1 MSRAYSIKD
10 SIIENRVF
18 LSRVVTIFVFILL
31 LTTALVVRL
40 IYLQVVG
47 HEQYS
52 SMAKKN
58 RIKLAPVPPTRGIIY
73 DRKGKVLAENVPT
86 YTLELIPEQIHDLD
100 GTLQKLQSLL
110 NIPDEKISQFHR
122 QRKRQKRFNTTP
134 LLLHMSDAQV
144 AKFAVV
150 RHSFPGVDIHA
161 GLLRQYPYSEIT
173 AHVVGYL
180 GRINER
186 ELKSLPIAEY
196 RGTHHIGKTGVE
208 KSYEHIL
215 HGTTGYSE
223 IETNAQGRAIRT
235 LDTTINPNPGSNL
248 YLALDIE
255 LQQIAHD
262 ALDNHNGAVIAIDIT
277 TGGVLVFTSR
287 PSFNPNLFVSGISTI
302 NYNALRDSDDRPL
315 FNRAL
320 RGLYPPGS
328 TIKPFLGLAGLEYQA
343 TKTHSKLFCPGYYR
357 LPNLSHRYRDWK
369 KQGHGSVQLK
379 DAIIQSCDV
388 YFYDLAYK
396 LGIER
401 IHNFLHQFGFGEKT
415 GIDLTGE
422 KAGLVPSKKWK
433 KKAYN
438 ESWYHGETLITGIGQ
453 GFTQVTALQ
462 LARATATLANQGTIV
477 HPRLVS
483 HIVTDNTPQTTTPK
497 ESQTITLET
506 ENVTHII
513 DAMINVVHGAR
524 GTAKRIGKDIEYQ
537 IAGKTG
543 TAQVFSVKQ
552 EEQYS
557 EEEIAFKLRD
567 HALFIAFA
575 PAENPQIA
583 IAVIVENGGH
593 GGSVAAPIAAKV
605 IKKYLSEQATL

>member
-1 MSRAYSIKD
+1 MLSIYSIKD
-10 SIIENRVF
+10 SLTENRIF
-18 LSRVVTIFVFILL
+18 LSRIVAIFVFILL
-31 LTTALVVRL
+31 LTTGLVIRL

-47 HEQYS
+47 HEQYA

-58 RIKLAPVPPTRGIIY
+58 RIKLTPVTPTRGIIY
-73 DRKGKVLAENVPT
+73 DRKGQILAENIPT
-86 YTLELIPEQIHDLD
+86 YTLELILEQISDLD
-100 GTLQKLQSLL
+100 DTLQKLQTLL
-110 NIPDEKISQFHR
+110 TIPDDKVSQFHQ
-122 QRKRQKRFNTTP
+122 QRKRQKSFNTIP
-134 LLLHMSDAQV
+134 LLLRMTDEQV

-161 GLLRQYPYSEIT
+161 GLLRRYPYSKFT
-173 AHVVGYL
+173 SHVVGYL

-186 ELKSLPIAEY
+186 ELKSLPEAEY
-196 RGTHHIGKTGVE
+196 RGTHHIGKAGIE
-208 KSYEHIL
+208 KYYETIL
-215 HGTTGYSE
+215 HGTTSYAE
-223 IETNAQGRAIRT
+223 VETNAQGRAINI
-235 LDTTINPNPGSNL
+235 LNSANPNPRSSL
-248 YLALDIE
+248 YLSLDIGLQQTAYNALDTY
-255 LQQIAHD
+255 
-262 ALDNHNGAVIAIDIT
+262 NGAVIAIEIA

-287 PSFNPNLFVSGISTI
+287 PGFDPNLFISGISKKD
-302 NYNALRDSDDRPL
+302 YMALQNSDAQPL

-320 RGLYPPGS
+320 HGLYPPGS
-328 TIKPFLGLAGLEYQA
+328 TIKPFLGLAGLEHQMVKPK
-343 TKTHSKLFCPGYYR
+343 TKYFCPGYYR
-357 LPNLSHRYRDWK
+357 LPNLSHKYRDWK
-369 KQGHGSVQLK
+369 KRGHGSVHLK

-388 YFYDLAYK
+388 YFYNLAYT

-422 KAGLVPSKKWK
+422 KSGLVPSKKWK
-433 KKAYN
+433 KSARN

-462 LARATATLANQGTIV
+462 LARATATLANQGKLV
-477 HPRLVS
+477 HPHLVER
-483 HIVTDNTPQTTTPK
+483 IDNNNSTRTIAPKAPLTIPLQTK
-497 ESQTITLET
+497 
-506 ENVTHII
+506 NVTHII
-513 DAMINVVHGAR
+513 DAMINVIHGAK
-524 GTAKRIGKDIEYQ
+524 GTAKRIGKDIDYQ

-575 PAENPQIA
+575 PALNPQIA

-605 IKKYLSEQATL
+605 IKQYLSDQAPS

>member
-10 SIIENRVF
+10 SISENRIF
-18 LSRVVTIFVFILL
+18 LSRIVTIFVFILM
-31 LTTALVVRL
+31 LTTALVIRL

-47 HEQYS
+47 HEQYA

-58 RIKLAPVPPTRGIIY
+58 RINLVPVPPTRGIIY
-73 DRKGKVLAENVPT
+73 DRKGKILAENVPT
-86 YTLELIPEQIHDLD
+86 YTLELIPEQIPDLD
-100 GTLQKLQSLL
+100 DTLQKLQSLL
-110 NIPDEKISQFHR
+110 NIPGEKISQFHR

-134 LLLHMSDAQV
+134 LLLHMSNAQV

-150 RHSFPGVDIHA
+150 RHSFPGVDIKA

-208 KSYEHIL
+208 KSYEHTL
-215 HGTTGYSE
+215 HGTTGYAE

-235 LDTTINPNPGSNL
+235 LDTTINPEPGSNL
-248 YLALDIE
+248 YLSLDIE

-262 ALDNHNGAVIAIDIT
+262 ALDTYNGAVIALEIAA
-277 TGGVLVFTSR
+277 GGVLVFTSR
-287 PSFNPNLFVSGISTI
+287 PGFDPNLFVSGISTTD
-302 NYNALRDSDDRPL
+302 YKALRESDDRPL

-343 TKTHSKLFCPGYYR
+343 TKTHNKLFCPGFYK

-369 KQGHGSVQLK
+369 KQGHGSVHLK

-401 IHNFLHQFGFGEKT
+401 IHNFLQQFGFGEKT

-422 KAGLVPSKKWK
+422 KSGLIPSKKWK
-433 KKAYN
+433 KAVHN

-462 LARATATLANQGTIV
+462 LARATATLANQGKVV
-477 HPRLVS
+477 HPSLVKR
-483 HIVTDNTPQTTTPK
+483 ITPSNSSQATVPK
-497 ESQTITLET
+497 KSQAIPLQPK
-506 ENVTHII
+506 NITHII

-524 GTAKRIGKDIEYQ
+524 GTAKRIGKDIDYQ

-552 EEQYS
+552 EEQYI

-567 HALFIAFA
+567 HALFIAFT

-605 IKKYLSEQATL
+605 IKKYLSRQVPS